1 MRYANLVLMLALTSP
16 LVAQIQIIRSSKPA
30 PEPAAAEAPAAEA
43 APAAEEEAKPPA
55 DPRERRQQERV
66 VYQSGGQSR
75 PAPVTEERSVNG
87 GTKSLAQRVKSING
101 RTVPYLT
108 ENERVVS
115 TSKDLKVTERVRQR
129 YDATG
134 RPAGQDSERVEER
147 KLPDGTVETTTTVY
161 TADLNGRMQ
170 PAERRIVR
178 MKETGGETRTLTTTQ
193 TTSPSGGFR
202 TIVEE
207 ESVARREGENAG
219 TVETTKKTLQGAS
232 GLEVTS
238 REETVMRVENGVA
251 VTETQTFER
260 SPATADMELSKRVVG
275 KLTERPDGSSTE
287 TVEAYGFDAGSG
299 RNVNATRMELQ
310 SVQSSQTTVSS
321 DGTVNEKIS
330 YKERSA
336 VNPREFDAETLT
348 QKVSKPTADGES
360 VRTDVYEKGVN
371 GRMTAT
377 ESLIEKVE
385 K

>member
-16 LVAQIQIIRSSKPA
+16 LVAQIQIIRGSSQP
-30 PEPAAAEAPAAEA
+30 PEPAAAEQPAAEA
-43 APAAEEEAKPPA
+43 APAAEEAKPPA
-55 DPRERRQQERV
+55 DPRERRQQERIV
-66 VYQSGGQSR
+66 HRSGGQSQ
-75 PAPVTEERSVNG
+75 PGVTEQRSVNG

-115 TSKDLKVTERVRQR
+115 TSNDLKVTERVRQR

-178 MKETGGETRTLTTTQ
+178 TKETGGETRTVTTTQ
-193 TTSPSGGFR
+193 ATNASGGFQ

-207 ESVARREGENAG
+207 ESIERREGENAG
-219 TVETTKKTLQGAS
+219 TVETTKKTLQGAG

-238 REETVMRVENGVA
+238 REQTTMRVENGVA

-260 SPATADMELSKRVVG
+260 SPLTSDMELSQRTVG

-287 TVEAYGFDAGSG
+287 TVETYGFDAGAG

-310 SVQSSQTTVSS
+310 SVQNSQTTVSS
-321 DGTVNEKIS
+321 DGTVSEKIS

-336 VNPREFDAETLT
+336 ANPREFGEETLT
-348 QKVSKPTADGES
+348 QKISKPTADGES

>member
-16 LVAQIQIIRSSKPA
+16 LVAQIQIIRGSSKP
-30 PEPAAAEAPAAEA
+30 PEPAATEAPAEGT
-43 APAAEEEAKPPA
+43 APAEEEAKPPA

-75 PAPVTEERSVNG
+75 PDPGGTIQRSVNG

-115 TSKDLKVTERVRQR
+115 TGKDLKVTERVRQR

-147 KLPDGTVETTTTVY
+147 KLPDGTVETTTTIY

-178 MKETGGETRTLTTTQ
+178 TKETGDQTHTVTTTQ
-193 TTSPSGGFR
+193 ATSASGGFR

-207 ESVARREGENAG
+207 ESIAQREGENAG
-219 TVETTKKTLQGAS
+219 TVETTRKTLQGGS
-232 GLEVTS
+232 GLQVTS
-238 REETVMRVENGVA
+238 REETVMRMENGVA

-260 SPATADMELSKRVVG
+260 SPATAEMELSKRTVG
-275 KLTERPDGSSTE
+275 KLTERPNGSSTE
-287 TVEAYGFDAGSG
+287 TVETYGFDAGSG

-310 SVQSSQTTVSS
+310 AVQTSQTTVSS
-321 DGTVNEKIS
+321 DGTVNEKIT

-336 VNPREFDAETLT
+336 VNSREFTAETQT
-348 QKVSKPTADGES
+348 QKVSRPTPDGES

-377 ESLIEKVE
+377 ESLIEKIE

>member
-16 LVAQIQIIRSSKPA
+16 LAAQVQIIRPSRPA
-30 PEPAAAEAPAAEA
+30 PAPAAEQ
-43 APAAEEEAKPPA
+43 PAAETAPAEEAKPAA

-66 VYQSGGQSR
+66 IHQSGAQSSSS
-75 PAPVTEERSVNG
+75 PVTVQRAVNG

-101 RTVPYLT
+101 RSVPYLT
-108 ENERVVS
+108 EDERVVS
-115 TSKDLKVTERVRQR
+115 DTKDLKVTERTRQR

-134 RPAGQDSERVEER
+134 RPAGQDSERIEER
-147 KLPDGTVETTTTVY
+147 RLPDGTVETTTTVY
-161 TADLNGRMQ
+161 TADMNGRMQ

-178 MKETGGETRTLTTTQ
+178 AKTTGAETRTVTTTQ
-193 TTSPSGGFR
+193 TTGSSGGFQ

-207 ESVARREGENAG
+207 ESIERREGDRAG
-219 TVETTKKTLQGAS
+219 TVETTRKTLQGGS
-232 GLEVTS
+232 GLQVTS
-238 REETVMRVENGVA
+238 REQTVMRVENGVA
-251 VTETQTFER
+251 VTETETFER
-260 SPATADMELSKRVVG
+260 SPATAEMELSKRTVG

-287 TVEAYGFDAGSG
+287 TVETYGFNAGSG
-299 RNVNATRMELQ
+299 RNLNATRMELQ
-310 SVQSSQTTVSS
+310 AVQTSQTTVSP

-336 VNPREFDAETLT
+336 ANPREFGAETLT

-360 VRTDVYEKGVN
+360 VRTDVYERGVN

-377 ESLIEKVE
+377 ESLIEKIE

>member
-1 MRYANLVLMLALTSP
+1 MRYANLLLMLALTSP
-16 LVAQIQIIRSSKPA
+16 LVAQIQVIRGSSRA
-30 PEPAAAEAPAAEA
+30 PEPAAAEEPAPEA
-43 APAAEEEAKPPA
+43 APAEEEAKPPA
-55 DPRERRQQERV
+55 DPRERRQEERV

-75 PAPVTEERSVNG
+75 PAQSTVQRSVDG
-87 GTKSLAQRVKSING
+87 DAKSLAQRVKSING

-108 ENERVVS
+108 EDERVVS
-115 TSKDLKVTERVRQR
+115 TSQDLKVTERVRQR

-134 RPAGQDSERVEER
+134 RPAGQDSERIEER
-147 KLPDGTVETTTTVY
+147 KLPDGTIETTTTVY

-178 MKETGGETRTLTTTQ
+178 TKETGGDTRTLTTTQ
-193 TTSPSGGFR
+193 TTSPNGDFR

-207 ESVARREGENAG
+207 ESIERREGEQAG
-219 TVETTKKTLQGAS
+219 TVETTTKTLQGGS
-232 GLEVTS
+232 GLQVTS
-238 REETVMRVENGVA
+238 REETVMRVENGVS

-260 SPATADMELSKRVVG
+260 SPATADLELAQRTVG

-287 TVEAYGFDAGSG
+287 TVETYGFDAGSG

-310 SVQSSQTTVSS
+310 SLQSSQTAVSAE
-321 DGTVNEKIS
+321 GTVTEKIS

-336 VNPREFDAETLT
+336 VNSREFEAETLT

-360 VRTDVYEKGVN
+360 VRTDIYEKGVN
-371 GRMTAT
+371 GRMAPT
-377 ESLIEKVE
+377 ESIIEKVE

>member
-1 MRYANLVLMLALTSP
+1 MRYANLVLMLVLTSP
-16 LVAQIQIIRSSKPA
+16 LVAQIQIIRGSSKP
-30 PEPAAAEAPAAEA
+30 PEPPAAEAPAGEA
-43 APAAEEEAKPPA
+43 ATAAEEEAKPAAPV
-55 DPRERRQQERV
+55 RERSRQERV

-75 PAPVTEERSVNG
+75 PDSGTVERTVNG
-87 GTKSLAQRVKSING
+87 ITKSLAQRVKSING

-115 TSKDLKVTERVRQR
+115 DSQDLKVTERTRQR

-134 RPAGQDSERVEER
+134 RPAGQDSERIEER

-178 MKETGGETRTLTTTQ
+178 SKETGGETRTVTTTQ
-193 TTSPSGGFR
+193 ATSAGGGFQ
-202 TIVEE
+202 TIVEQ
-207 ESVARREGENAG
+207 ESIEQREGEHAG
-219 TVETTKKTLQGAS
+219 TIETTTKRLRGGS
-232 GLEVTS
+232 GLQVTS

-251 VTETQTFER
+251 VTETQAFER
-260 SPATADMELSKRVVG
+260 SPVTADLELSKRIVG

-287 TVEAYGFDAGSG
+287 TVETYGLDAGAG
-299 RNVNATRMELQ
+299 RNVNATRLELQ
-310 SVQSSQTTVSS
+310 AVQTSQTTVAA
-321 DGTVNEKIS
+321 DGTVNERIS

-336 VNPREFDAETLT
+336 VNAREFVAETQT

-377 ESLIEKVE
+377 ESVIEKIE